1 MTLPLEKPFYLYSL
15 NGASCQIV
23 KGATLKEES
32 VNFDKKDRRYHTT
45 IQGETPFGPVKDGS
59 QMKLTY
65 CYYTPGKVLFFSIS
79 SFENQFK
86 TKLI

>member
-15 NGASCQIV
+15 NGERCQII